1 MPESKQQLV
10 SIVLPVYCESAT
22 IGSLL
27 GDIRSKLSGLG
38 IEYEFVLVD
47 DGSTDSTWAEIEKL
61 QKEYSMLR
69 AARLSR
75 NFGKDLALCAG
86 LEMARG
92 DAVVVMD
99 GDGQHPP
106 SLLPEM
112 IRLWL
117 DTDVEIV
124 EGVKT
129 HRGKETVFNKISA
142 GIFYM
147 MWNKLSGFEL
157 RGASDYKLLD
167 RRAVDAYLRMN
178 ERHVFFRGMTAWLG
192 FRTAQLPFE
201 VAERTGGRSGWSL
214 FKRVKL
220 AIDGISGFSSLPLQ
234 LVTLA
239 GVAFFFFSLIFGI
252 YTLVLQL
259 SGHSVS
265 GFATVIL
272 LLLFVGSLLMISLG
286 IIGIYLARIYEEIK
300 HRPRFVVAER
310 IGQGEGSAAAESSA
324 RSGSAK

>member
-61 QKEYSMLR
+61 QKEYLMLR

-310 IGQGEGSAAAESSA
+310 IGQGEGSATAESSA

>member
-61 QKEYSMLR
+61 QKEYLMLR